1 MRRPAAL
8 LLLLL
13 AVFWLQAC
21 DDSGPQGPGALSA
34 VVESQGASVGAVV
47 LSVSGT
53 GVTGFQEVGSTR
65 LFGAG
70 TQRVVLVGS
79 GGVPLRFSILVND
92 RAAIVPTVGVVEAVD
107 VANTRLDVAGLS
119 VRVER

>member
-8 LLLLL
+8 LLFL
-13 AVFWLQAC
+13 AVFGLQGC
-21 DDSGPQGPGALSA
+21 DDSGPRGPGALSA

-47 LSVSGT
+47 LSLSDI

-65 LFGAG
+65 LFSSG
-70 TQRVVLVGS
+70 TQRVVLVGA
-79 GGVPLRFSILVND
+79 GDGPLRFSILVND
-92 RAAIVPTVGVVEAVD
+92 RAAIAPTVGVVEAVD
-107 VANTRLDVAGLS
+107 VTNTTLGVTGLS